1 MKTKTP
7 SSIEN
12 ELEKAIDLV
21 LREDRQVL
29 KAVNLEAIAQ
39 LSEAILQ
46 SKRIFVTGEGRSG
59 LVLRMF
65 AMRLMHLGCQD
76 FVVGETI
83 TPSIQ
88 TGDLLIDCSGSG
100 STDGVLAIA
109 QKAKAIGAGVVSI
122 TTQPNSP
129 LGQLADIVIHLN
141 AATKQ
146 DHSGQHSQQFAGS
159 LFEQSTL
166 LLLDALFYVLAQ
178 KSNQS
183 AEALYSQH
191 ANLE

>member
-1 MKTKTP
+1 MTTTTP
-7 SSIEN
+7 PLIQN
-12 ELEKAIDLV
+12 ELDEAIDLV
-21 LREDRQVL
+21 LTENRQVL
-29 KAVNLEAIAQ
+29 KAVDLDTIAQ
-39 LSEAILQ
+39 LSEAISQ

-88 TGDLLIDCSGSG
+88 AGDLLIDCSGSG
-100 STDGVLAIA
+100 NTDGVLAIA
-109 QKAKAIGAGVVSI
+109 QKAQAIGARIVSI
-122 TTQPNSP
+122 TTQSDSP

-146 DHSGQHSQQFAGS
+146 DRSRQHSQQFAGS

-166 LLLDALFYVLAQ
+166 LLLDALFHVLARQ
-178 KSNQS
+178 TNQS
-183 AEALYSQH
+183 AETLYGQH